1 MKVFYILVL
10 ILFFVFLALYLFMSI
25 RLNIL
30 SKRKEKIVAKTWT
43 EKDLQVVSDYKKAT
57 RVTLNEIFLGIDNGK
72 ASKKWWFK

>member
-10 ILFFVFLALYLFMSI
+10 ILFFVFLAFYLFMSI

-57 RVTLNEIFLGIDNGK
+57 RVTLKEIFLGIDNGK

>member
-30 SKRKEKIVAKTWT
+30 SKKKEKIVAKTWT

-57 RVTLNEIFLGIDNGK
+57 RVTLKEIFLGIDNGK
-72 ASKKWWFK
+72 ASKK

>member
-10 ILFFVFLALYLFMSI
+10 ILFFVFLAFYLFMSI

-57 RVTLNEIFLGIDNGK
+57 RVTLKEIFLGIDNGK
-72 ASKKWWFK
+72 ASKK

>member
-10 ILFFVFLALYLFMSI
+10 ILFFVFFAFYLFMSI

-57 RVTLNEIFLGIDNGK
+57 RVTLKEIFLGIDNGK
-72 ASKKWWFK
+72 ASKK